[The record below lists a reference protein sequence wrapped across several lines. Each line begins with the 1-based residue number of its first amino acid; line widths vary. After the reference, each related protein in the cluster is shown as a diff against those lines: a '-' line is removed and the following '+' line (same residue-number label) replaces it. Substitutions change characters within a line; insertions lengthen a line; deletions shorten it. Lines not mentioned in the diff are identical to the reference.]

1 MEAVVDAPR
10 GAAGRG
16 AGDHVVQF
24 YRDGHD
30 GAEGAGDYLAAAA
43 RNGEAAIAIGTPQRL
58 LAFEKRMA
66 GAGIDVPGAVA
77 RGDYRTVDA
86 AGTLREIVAGRR
98 PDPAGF
104 EQVIGGLIKE
114 AAGTGRPVRVFG
126 ELVGLM
132 WDAGWIAGAV
142 ELEELWIGL
151 GRRYPFGLWCGYP
164 AEPMGDPGV
173 ADAVTDVCRLHAVVV
188 GDVPDGYAPPGDAGE
203 RTVRRRYSASLD
215 EPGRA
220 RRFATAALE
229 TWGLGDLADD
239 AALTV
244 AELTANAVIHARSG
258 FTITL
263 TADPGTVL
271 ISVRDDAPLP
281 VDGDGRALP
290 AAAPHG
296 LGAVAALASRWG
308 VDPAE
313 PAESGKIVWA
323 EFRR

>member
-1 MEAVVDAPR
+1 MEAVVDAPW

-16 AGDHVVQF
+16 AGGHVVQF
-24 YRDGHD
+24 YRDGYD
-30 GAEGAGDYLAAAA
+30 GAEGAGDYLAAAV
-43 RNGEAAIAIGTPQRL
+43 RDGGAAIAIATPERL

-66 GAGIDVPGAVA
+66 DAGIDVPAAVA
-77 RGDYRTVDA
+77 QGDYRVVDA
-86 AGTLREIVAGRR
+86 AGTLREIVAGRQ

-104 EQVIGGLIKE
+104 EQVAGGLIRQ
-114 AAGTGRPVRVFG
+114 AAATGQPVRVFG

-132 WDAGWIAGAV
+132 WDTGWIAGAV
-142 ELEELWIGL
+142 ELEELWVGL

-164 AEPMGDPGV
+164 AEPMGDPGL
-173 ADAVTDVCRLHAVVV
+173 ADAVTDVCRLHAAVV
-188 GDVPDGYAPPGDAGE
+188 GDAPDGYAPPGDVAE
-203 RTVRRRYSASLD
+203 RTVRRRYPATLD

-220 RRFATAALE
+220 RRFAMAAME
-229 TWGLGDLADD
+229 AWGLGDLADD

-263 TADPGTVL
+263 TAGKGTVL

-281 VDGDGRALP
+281 ADGSGRVLP
-290 AAAPHG
+290 AVPLHG

-308 VDPAE
+308 AEPAE
-313 PAESGKIVWA
+313 PAASGKIVWA
-323 EFRR
+323 ELRR